1 MNASSLLAA
10 SHIGYRLRD
19 RRLVDDI
26 DLVVS
31 RGEVLGLLGVNG
43 AGKTTTLRMIAG
55 VLTPTSGSVRIDGA
69 ELAEQ
74 PELARRRIGYL
85 PERPPLHDELT
96 VGEYLAFCA
105 RLRDIDRA
113 TVEAAVVD
121 ALASCDLTEQR
132 QRLIGSLS
140 QGFRQ
145 RVGIAQAIVHQP
157 DIVVLD
163 EPAAGLDP
171 VQALALR
178 ALISDLG
185 KTRAV
190 ILSTHLLNDVTACC
204 DRVAILH
211 HGRLRYTSR
220 LDALASGDVQRI
232 AVGRDLAMVDWLGL
246 PEVVAA
252 EPASGRRWRVQL
264 SRNADLAALASSVVA
279 RGWGMTELR
288 PDHAALDAIFLD
300 IALSPA
306 LEDAA

>member
-1 MNASSLLAA
+1 MNAPSLLAA
-10 SHIGYRLRD
+10 RHIGYRLRD
-19 RRLVDDI
+19 RRLVDDV
-26 DLVVS
+26 DLVVN

-85 PERPPLHDELT
+85 PEIPPLHDELT

-105 RLRDIDRA
+105 RLRGIERA
-113 TVEAAVVD
+113 TVEAGVVD

-145 RVGIAQAIVHQP
+145 RVGIAQAIVHRP

-178 ALISDLG
+178 ALISELG

-204 DRVAILH
+204 DRIAILH
-211 HGRLRYTSR
+211 HGRLRYSSR
-220 LDALASGDVQRI
+220 LDALASRDIQSI

-264 SRNADLAALASSVVA
+264 SPNADLAALASSVVT

-288 PDHAALDAIFLD
+288 PDHATLDAIFLD

-306 LEDAA
+306 VEDAA

>member
-1 MNASSLLAA
+1 MSLPNLLAA
-10 SHIGYRLRD
+10 SRLCYRLRD

-26 DLVVS
+26 DLVLS

-55 VLTPTSGSVRIDGA
+55 VLTPTSGSIQIQGA
-69 ELAEQ
+69 DLAEQ
-74 PELARRRIGYL
+74 PELARSRIGYL

-96 VGEYLAFCA
+96 VGEYLGFCA
-105 RLRDIDRA
+105 RLRGIERNS
-113 TVEAAVVD
+113 VEAAVFD

-132 QRLIGSLS
+132 LRLIGSLS

-157 DIVVLD
+157 DVVVLD

-178 ALISDLG
+178 TLIRELG

-204 DRVAILH
+204 DRIAILH
-211 HGRLRYTSR
+211 HGRLRFTSR
-220 LDALASGDVQRI
+220 LDALASRDVQRV
-232 AVGRDLAMVDWLGL
+232 AVGRDLAMVDWLSL

-252 EPASGRRWRVQL
+252 EPAPGRHWRIQL
-264 SRNADLAALASSVVA
+264 SPNADLAALASTIVT

-300 IALSPA
+300 IALNPA